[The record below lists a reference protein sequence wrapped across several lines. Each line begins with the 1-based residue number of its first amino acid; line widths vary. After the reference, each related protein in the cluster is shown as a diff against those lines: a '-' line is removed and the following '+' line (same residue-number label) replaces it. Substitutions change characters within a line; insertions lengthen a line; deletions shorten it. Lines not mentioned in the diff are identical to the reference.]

1 MDGDHPRL
9 LIPFRNEKGEIF
21 AYQGRAFGNEQ
32 PKYITIKLD
41 EDADK
46 IYGLDRVDKDKEIYV
61 VEGPIDS
68 MLSLIH
74 I

>member
-1 MDGDHPRL
+1 M

-32 PKYITIKLD
+32 PKYMTIKLD
-41 EDADK
+41 QDADK
-46 IYGLDRVDKDKEIYV
+46 IYGLDRVNNNEQIYV

-68 MLSLIH
+68 MFLDNCLSLIH